1 MHVVLLG
8 DSILDNQSYVQV
20 DEHDVRTQL
29 ETLLGADHRVTLSAI
44 DGSMINDVERQLGSI
59 PRHASHLV
67 VSMGGND
74 LINQMS
80 YLDID
85 VNTTMGAMLVLNEVS
100 QNFRKQYHDTLHK
113 IITIGLPT
121 IACTIYNPRLEDMMQ
136 TVAVTAIQTFN
147 DCIFQE
153 VAQAGL
159 PLIELRSVCD
169 DDEDFANPIEPSAI
183 GGQKIAVA
191 IRQVLLEHDFS
202 VKRTHVF
209 V

>member
-8 DSILDNQSYVQV
+8 DSILDNQSYVQAG
-20 DEHDVRTQL
+20 EYDVRTQL
-29 ETLLGADHRVTLSAI
+29 ARLLGNDHQVTLCAV
-44 DGSMINDVERQLGSI
+44 DGSMIDDVERQLGSV
-59 PRHASHLV
+59 PKNATHLV
-67 VSMGGND
+67 VSMGGNN

-85 VNTTMGAMLVLNEVS
+85 VATTMGAMLVLNEVS
-100 QNFRKQYHDTLHK
+100 NNFRKQYHQTLQK
-113 IITIGLPT
+113 IIVVGLPT
-121 IACTIYNPRLEDMMQ
+121 IVCTIYNPRMDDMMQ

-147 DCIFQE
+147 DCIAQE

-169 DDEDFANPIEPSAI
+169 ADEDFANPIEPSAI
-183 GGQKIAVA
+183 GGQKIAEA
-191 IRQVLLEHDFS
+191 IQQVLDIHDFTA
-202 VKRTHVF
+202 KRTQIF